1 MTIKRQIIEIVSKY
15 ADGVVF
21 DILNPPN
28 RNLGDYSINLAFKLE
43 KTKGGKAIEWA
54 DKIRDELKSDKELTV
69 ISDKIEIASPGF
81 VNIFLKT
88 DFISSEFKKILMA
101 GDDYGKIDLGAGKK
115 INLEF
120 VSANPTGPMTVHNVR
135 AAAYGDTLGN
145 VFKKCGYNVTKE
157 YYIND
162 VGVQVQKLGKSV
174 LLRLKELR
182 GEKIDFEDGLY
193 KGEYIVG
200 IAKELIDKE
209 LPIKEDEQINYCRD
223 FAIEYLIKSGQNSMA
238 SIGVNFD
245 VWFRESQLHA
255 SGEAIGALDYLKS
268 KNLVYEKDGASWFK
282 VSNYFPD
289 QQDAVIVKSDGQTSY
304 LMNDIAYTKNK
315 IEKRGFDKAINIWG
329 TDHHGDVPRLLA
341 GAKALGYAD
350 GNLEVLLHQLIMVK
364 EKDEYQRMSKREGKF
379 VLLDDFL
386 PKVGRDAIRFFFM
399 AKDMNTHMEFDVELA
414 KEQSKKNPIFYAQ
427 YAYARLSSIFDKSSV
442 DVKLDKEISITDEE
456 EATLAMDAIHLPE
469 VIEEIGTS
477 YRVHH
482 LAEYVLRVA
491 NDFHKFYE
499 NHKVLHEDEKIRDS
513 RLVLASG
520 ILVVLGICFGL
531 MGISAPKEM

>member
-182 GEKIDFEDGLY
+182 GEKIDFEEGLY
-193 KGEYIVG
+193 KGDYIIEV
-200 IAKELIDKE
+200 AKKLLDKE
-209 LPIKEDEQINYCRD
+209 LPAKEDEQINYCRD

-238 SIGVNFD
+238 NIGANFD
-245 VWFRESQLHA
+245 VWFRESQLHT
-255 SGEAIGALDYLKS
+255 SGEVMSALDYLKS
-268 KNLVYEKDGASWFK
+268 KNLVYEKDTASWFK

-427 YAYARLSSIFDKSSV
+427 YAYARLSSIFDKSDIV
-442 DVKLDKEISITDEE
+442 VGPDKEISISDEE
-456 EATLAMDAIHLPE
+456 EVALAIDAIHLPE
-469 VIEEIGTS
+469 LIEEIGVS

-482 LAEYVLRVA
+482 LAEYVLKVA

-499 NHKVLHEDEKIRDS
+499 SHKVLHEDEKIRDS
-513 RLVLASG
+513 RLVLAKG
-520 ILVVLGICFGL
+520 ILIVLGICFGL
-531 MGISAPKEM
+531 MGISAPKKM